1 MKNQLVRLVFDE
13 NNLLCGTEFVAASD
27 EDTEMDMACARAA
40 SFFANLR
47 EPGALPESAAP
58 SLPPAR
64 GRSRKV
70 RVLSVDTGD
79 PDFPVVIGGQQVFQ
93 AGAVFNSAS
102 SASINL
108 CRAANHIALL
118 MKEVKR
124 LPLAARQVTSRGVSF
139 MYQDEF
145 LQYQLSLT
153 TE

>member
-13 NNLLCGTEFVAASD
+13 NNLLCGTEFIAASN

-40 SFFANLR
+40 SFLANLR
-47 EPGALPESAAP
+47 ELPSAP

-79 PDFPVVIGGQQVFQ
+79 PDFPVGIGGQQVFQ